1 MADELGRRLGLRIGM
16 DEASGVSLRI
26 VKVGRTTQVR
36 RGGGR
41 SVVPFIR
48 LSGKWLERAGFLESD
63 MIAVTAANGEIRI
76 VQQDEKDAP
85 GRVQGE
91 LF

>member
-1 MADELGRRLGLRIGM
+1 MADGLERRVGLGIGM
-16 DEASGVSLRI
+16 AESSGTVRM

-41 SVVPFIR
+41 SAVPYIR
-48 LSGKWLERAGFLESD
+48 LSGKWLERAGFFEDD
-63 MIAVTAANGEIRI
+63 MIAVAAANGEIRI
-76 VQQDEKDAP
+76 VRENERGATW
-85 GRVQGE
+85 REQGE

>member
-1 MADELGRRLGLRIGM
+1 MADGLERRVGLGIGM
-16 DEASGVSLRI
+16 DESSGTVRI
-26 VKVGRTTQVR
+26 AKVGRTTQVR

-48 LSGKWLERAGFLESD
+48 LSGKWLERAGFLEGD
-63 MIAVTAANGEIRI
+63 MIVVTAANAEIRI
-76 VQQDEKDAP
+76 VGQHEQVMP
-85 GRVQGE
+85 GREQGE

>member
-1 MADELGRRLGLRIGM
+1 MPDGLERRVGLGIGM
-16 DEASGVSLRI
+16 AESSGTVRM

-41 SVVPFIR
+41 SVVAFIR
-48 LSGKWLERAGFLESD
+48 LAGKWLERAGFLEGD

-76 VQQDEKDAP
+76 VRQGQQSVRGK
-85 GRVQGE
+85 VQGE

>member
-1 MADELGRRLGLRIGM
+1 MADGLERRVGLGIGM
-16 DEASGVSLRI
+16 AKSSGPVRI

-41 SVVPFIR
+41 LAVPFIR
-48 LSGKWLERAGFLESD
+48 LSGKWLERAGFLEGD
-63 MIAVTAANGEIRI
+63 MIAVTAANGEIMI
-76 VQQDEKDAP
+76 VRQGEQSVTGK
-85 GRVQGE
+85 VQGE